1 MTKSRSRGVL
11 SLIFLV
17 SVRLFAT
24 DLSTRAWE
32 ILSAGMA
39 DQNPAKRAQAV
50 TAVGTIGL
58 TRRAISAVESAL
70 TDKDP
75 LVRQTAAA
83 VLADMKSY
91 RSIGKLKRALS
102 DDTPEVKFTAA
113 KALWELGDRSG
124 RDILMNVLAGEASDK
139 SLKSEMRGA
148 KREIHSP
155 AALAKTGSRETAR
168 ALLGPFSSMGVGF
181 AEDLMKDRGAPARAL
196 AAKLLGNDSDPE
208 SLSELEQAL
217 YDKNPGVR
225 AVAVRAFAQRSTRK
239 AVPKLEPLLADRSDA
254 PRYMAAAAIVKLTK
268 TAKSVA
274 APRNPSH

>member
-1 MTKSRSRGVL
+1 MTRSRSRGVL

-139 SLKSEMRGA
+139 SVKSEMRGA

-155 AALAKTGSRETAR
+155 AALAKMGSLETAR
-168 ALLGPFSSMGVGF
+168 ALLGPFSLGVGF

>member
-1 MTKSRSRGVL
+1 MTRSRSGGVL

-24 DLSTRAWE
+24 NLSTRAWE

-102 DDTPEVKFTAA
+102 DDTPEVKFTVA
-113 KALWELGDRSG
+113 KALWELEDRSG
-124 RDILMNVLAGEASDK
+124 RDILMNVLAGEASNK
-139 SLKSEMRGA
+139 SVKSEMRDA
-148 KREIHSP
+148 KRQIHSP
-155 AALAKTGSRETAR
+155 AAVAKMGTLETAR
-168 ALLGPFSSMGVGF
+168 ALLGPFSMGVGF

-254 PRYMAAAAIVKLTK
+254 PRYMAAAAIVKLTE

>member
-1 MTKSRSRGVL
+1 MTRSRSRGVL

-113 KALWELGDRSG
+113 KALWELGDRGG

-139 SLKSEMRGA
+139 SVKSEMRGA

-155 AALAKTGSRETAR
+155 AALAKMGSLETAR
-168 ALLGPFSSMGVGF
+168 ALLGPFSLGVGF